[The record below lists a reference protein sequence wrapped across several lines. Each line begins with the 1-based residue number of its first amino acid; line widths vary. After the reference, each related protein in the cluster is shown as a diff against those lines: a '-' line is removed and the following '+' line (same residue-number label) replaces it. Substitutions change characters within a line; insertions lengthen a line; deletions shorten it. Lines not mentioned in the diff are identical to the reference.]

1 MKSSLEHI
9 NYNLG
14 SSINVEKFT
23 NENQCPHVY
32 LHLHNSYEI
41 VYVKNGKGKIKVENS
56 EKVYNDG
63 TLVFLGPN
71 IPHYGFSNQDFVDNF
86 EVVIQFDE
94 VFVNEKLKAF
104 PEFGIFKNLINTA
117 NKVILFDDEVKNDLA
132 SIFEGVDKNS
142 ASDKLIGLL
151 QILSKLSDCEKYE
164 TLLFQNISH
173 RYLNNERINIVFDY
187 INSNFDSN
195 ISSTDIANKLGL
207 TTNSFCRMF
216 KKITSKSFL
225 DYVNE
230 FRIEKASYLILNT
243 DYTISEIMYISGF
256 NDSSYFSKKF
266 RQYKNKSPK
275 KFRVSNREENKIIN

>member
-1 MKSSLEHI
+1 MKSNFEHI

-23 NENQCPHVY
+23 NENLCPHVY

-41 VYVKNGKGKIKVENS
+41 VYVKNGRGKIKAENS
-56 EKVYNDG
+56 EKNYNDG
-63 TLVFLGPN
+63 ALVFLGPN
-71 IPHYGFSNQDFVDNF
+71 IPHFGFSNHDFANNF

-104 PEFGIFKNLINTA
+104 PEFENFKNLINTA
-117 NKVILFDDEVKNDLA
+117 NKVMSFDDEVKKDLS
-132 SIFEGVDKNS
+132 SIFEGLDNNS
-142 ASDKLIGLL
+142 PSDKLIGVLK
-151 QILSKLSDCEKYE
+151 ILSKLSDCEKYE

-173 RYLNNERINIVFDY
+173 RYLNNDRINIVFDY
-187 INSNFDSN
+187 INSNFNSN
-195 ISSTDIANKLGL
+195 ISTVDIADKLGL
-207 TTNSFCRMF
+207 TTNSFCKMF
-216 KKITSKSFL
+216 KKITTKSFL

-230 FRIEKASYLILNT
+230 FRIEKATYLILNT
-243 DYTISEIMYISGF
+243 DQTISEIMFKSGF
-256 NDSSYFSKKF
+256 NDASYFSKKF